1 MLVATQLHK
10 LGVDFRKGHHYLTL
24 VNDLARGR
32 VLYVAQDRKQS
43 SLDGFWATL
52 TPEQIGAVEAVAM
65 DMWNLHR
72 LGAGADKFH
81 IAQHLG
87 GAVDKV
93 RRKENKI
100 LRADGDDTLVGT
112 RYD

>member
-1 MLVATQLHK
+1 M
-10 LGVDFRKGHHYLTL
+10 
-24 VNDLARGR
+24 
-32 VLYVAQDRKQS
+32 LYVAQDRKQS

-52 TPEQIGAVEAVAM
+52 TPEQIGAVDGGHGQASVGSTCREAA
-65 DMWNLHR
+65 R
-72 LGAGADKFH
+72 SSSTR

-112 RYD
+112 RFGCGIRHGWSPKTGDGLKTDGL